1 MAGPSSGLGLDD
13 LHAETRLAHGLFLDG
28 HLQEAVRKAAER
40 YVNRVAQEAEHPEL
54 QGTTLVNRAF
64 SEDTP
69 LLVLNSHESLDDWTL
84 VDRDE
89 HNGYRFLG
97 VGLVQAVRNVM
108 THADNYDLT
117 KTEAL
122 EWMAFISAMHRRLD
136 GAQQFV
142 PQPEA
147 GSPESTT

>member
-1 MAGPSSGLGLDD
+1 MAGPSSSLGLDD

-69 LLVLNSHESLDDWTL
+69 LLC
-84 VDRDE
+84 
-89 HNGYRFLG
+89 
-97 VGLVQAVRNVM
+97 
-108 THADNYDLT
+108 
-117 KTEAL
+117 
-122 EWMAFISAMHRRLD
+122 
-136 GAQQFV
+136 AQL
-142 PQPEA
+142 A
-147 GSPESTT
+147 

>member
-1 MAGPSSGLGLDD
+1 MAGSSSGLELND
-13 LHAETRLAHGLFLDG
+13 LHAETRLAHGLFRDG

-54 QGTTLVNRAF
+54 QGTTLINRAF

-69 LLVLNSHESLDDWTL
+69 LLVLNSHESLDEWTL
-84 VDRDE
+84 MDRDE

-97 VGLVQAVRNVM
+97 VGLVQGIRNVM
-108 THADNYDLT
+108 THMDDYAMT
-117 KTEAL
+117 RAEAL
-122 EWMAFISAMHRRLD
+122 EWLAFISAMHRRLD

-142 PQPEA
+142 AVAEA
-147 GSPESTT
+147 GPAAE